1 MALSGAVVRPKT
13 ATPSARVATPRSPTL
28 KNAHA
33 VPRRASRLARQLL
46 ALLPVASMR
55 KRKRKV
61 LGREDES
68 AEADEDTPVVLTDS
82 VCLIPG
88 GEPVVRLEDAP
99 GNARRIFTGVD
110 IGASV
115 EEVWEVMTNYEE
127 LESRIPNLAQNQVM
141 KRSEDGGARLWQVG
155 QAKWTVLGKDF
166 FFKACTT
173 LDVHL
178 WPNGLPSEMTAGQQM
193 CASSSE
199 EVRDYD
205 RTLPLVRDIF
215 PRPFSISDEGV
226 PVRDITMQNVLN
238 ERSDFVHYR
247 GVWRFQPLR
256 GCAMDGQDMMR
267 LTFSVECQPHWFLPV
282 APVEGRIAAA
292 MAENMVAIRSFIEGR
307 KAQEAEAEAKA
318 AKAKAD
324 AEAVEQ
330 ASPDEELQERLWQL
344 VQEQHPEAIR
354 DEAFL
359 AMPFKRVDLQR
370 RWPRLVQTLGVSEH
384 KALEIVE
391 TDVTPLLV
399 ESDDVAEILSRLAA
413 ISSREKALEL
423 IGIYPSILA
432 HDVKLTKGHAGV
444 STIADV
450 IYASRVRNVIDD
462 VQKADKGKIEEIEVY
477 SHILAGLKPLVRGKL
492 DAEGLQTLRSKLL
505 EASATIAPN
514 NALRIL
520 LKRLAE
526 APDPLAFLL
535 WQTKA
540 GLSVAWLLLQQ
551 PSLALSIANHSPRI
565 FPHLPSI
572 YTRLS
577 VIEPHVPGIVR
588 ILDPYFEVVR
598 PHLDRIMER
607 MDEIEPHLPFILLN
621 LDVLAKHCGT
631 LLDYFDD
638 LLPFAIMNFDDEDG
652 EKGRSESVQHLPV
665 LLNYVDFI
673 VPRLPRLR
681 HHLPYIRP
689 HMVHVMPYLDKLLPY
704 VDLFEDH
711 PQASANADVLTA
723 YLGWV
728 LYVPVLPRVLYLPV
742 MPWAITRLSCY
753 LPRRWVRP

>member
-1 MALSGAVVRPKT
+1 MALSGAVVQRPKLQ
-13 ATPSARVATPRSPTL
+13 APTPVKRQSKTPVKQPL
-28 KNAHA
+28 
-33 VPRRASRLARQLL
+33 SRKGLARQLFG
-46 ALLPVASMR
+46 LLPVASAFGR
-55 KRKRKV
+55 RKRKV
-61 LGREDES
+61 LGREDEG
-68 AEADEDTPVVLTDS
+68 ADTIEEDTPVVLTDA

-110 IGASV
+110 IRATV
-115 EEVWEVMTNYEE
+115 DEVWEVMTNYNE
-127 LESRIPNLAQNQVM
+127 LESRIPNLAQNQVVE
-141 KRSEDGGARLWQVG
+141 RYQEDGGARLWQVG

-173 LDVHL
+173 LDVRL
-178 WPNGLPSEMTAGQQM
+178 WPDGLPTEMTAGQQM

-205 RTLPLVRDIF
+205 RTLPLLRDIF

-226 PVRDITMQNVLN
+226 PIRDITMQNVLN

-256 GCAMDGQDMMR
+256 GCAMDGGDMMR

-292 MAENMVAIRSFIEGR
+292 MAENMVAIRNFIEGR
-307 KAQEAEAEAKA
+307 KAEQEAQKEAEQA
-318 AKAKAD
+318 A
-324 AEAVEQ
+324 
-330 ASPDEELQERLWQL
+330 PGLQLQDRLWQL

-354 DEAFL
+354 DKAFL
-359 AMPFKRVDLQR
+359 AMPFNRLDLQR
-370 RWPRLVQTLGVSEH
+370 RWPRLVQTLGISEEQ
-384 KALEIVE
+384 ALEIVE

-432 HDVKLTKGHAGV
+432 HDAKFQRGHAAV
-444 STIADV
+444 STIADI

-462 VQKADKGKIEEIEVY
+462 KQKADEGKIEEIELY
-477 SHILAGLKPLVRGKL
+477 SHILAGLKPLVQGRL
-492 DAEGLQTLRSKLL
+492 DAEGFQTLRSKLL

-535 WQTKA
+535 WQTRA
-540 GLSVAWLLLQQ
+540 GVSVAWLLLKQ

-565 FPHLPSI
+565 IPHLPSI

-638 LLPFAIMNFDDEDG
+638 LLPFAIMNFDDEEG
-652 EKGRSESVQHLPV
+652 KES
-665 LLNYVDFI
+665 
-673 VPRLPRLR
+673 
-681 HHLPYIRP
+681 
-689 HMVHVMPYLDKLLPY
+689 
-704 VDLFEDH
+704 
-711 PQASANADVLTA
+711 A
-723 YLGWV
+723 
-728 LYVPVLPRVLYLPV
+728 
-742 MPWAITRLSCY
+742 
-753 LPRRWVRP
+753 